1 MKKPSLK
8 QGHDHSHR
16 KKTDIAVISKADSDN
31 CLDIEDKEREKRKM
45 TQIVNLTAWK
55 NQDRMRKKKG
65 REKKRKK
72 FGWELRQVDKI
83 SHVIILRCLRGK
95 PMEHSSNTEL

>member
-16 KKTDIAVISKADSDN
+16 KKIDIAVISKADSDN

-55 NQDRMRKKKG
+55 NQDRMRKKKK
-65 REKKRKK
+65 EERKK
-72 FGWELRQVDKI
+72 GRNL
-83 SHVIILRCLRGK
+83 GG
-95 PMEHSSNTEL
+95 N

>member
-55 NQDRMRKKKG
+55 NQDRMRKKK
-65 REKKRKK
+65 EERKK
-72 FGWELRQVDKI
+72 GRNL
-83 SHVIILRCLRGK
+83 GG
-95 PMEHSSNTEL
+95 N